1 MDNLLQCLRAAGE
14 STRLR
19 LIALLARN
27 DLTVSELTQ
36 ILGQSQPRVSRH
48 LKLLTDAGLV
58 ARYQEG
64 TWAFYRLADSGQAAT
79 IVEALVS
86 WMPEAD
92 PILEADIRRLE
103 SVRQSRSGA
112 AAAYFRRSAEDWDRI
127 RSLHVDDAQVEQAM
141 LEIAGNHPVGDLLD
155 LGTGTGRVLE
165 IFSGRIR
172 RGVGIDLSR
181 DMLSVARAK
190 LDETNTRNCHVR
202 HGDVYNLSLPA
213 GSIDLVTIHQ
223 VLHFLDDP
231 ATAVQEAVRTLRP
244 RGRLIV
250 VDFAPH
256 ELEFLRTEYA
266 HRRLGFADQEVT
278 QWCHTAGLEDV
289 QVQHLTPACKDEKK
303 RLTVSIWTGVQ
314 RKDAPAHYRLDVA

>member
-14 STRLR
+14 ATRLR

-27 DLTVSELTQ
+27 DLTVSDLTQ

-58 ARYQEG
+58 ERYQEA
-64 TWAFYRLADSGQAAT
+64 TWAFYRVADSGRAAN

-86 WMPEAD
+86 WMPETH
-92 PILEADIRRLE
+92 PTLEADVRRLE
-103 SVRQSRSGA
+103 SVRQSRSRA
-112 AAAYFRRSAEDWDRI
+112 AAVYFRRNAEDWDRI
-127 RSLHVDDAQVEQAM
+127 RVLHVDDAQVERAM
-141 LEIAGNHPVGDLLD
+141 LEIVGDQRVADLLD
-155 LGTGTGRVLE
+155 IGTGTGRVLE
-165 IFSGRIR
+165 IFSDRIR
-172 RGVGIDLSR
+172 RGIGIDLSR
-181 DMLSVARAK
+181 EMLSLARAK
-190 LDETNTRNCHVR
+190 LDETHTRNCHVR

-231 ATAVQEAVRTLRP
+231 AAAVQEAVRTLRP

-266 HRRLGFADQEVT
+266 HRRLGFADQEVSH
-278 QWCHTAGLEDV
+278 WCQSAGLEDIR
-289 QVQHLTPACKDEKK
+289 VQHLTPDRKTKK
-303 RLTVSIWTGVQ
+303 KPLTVSIWTGVQ
-314 RKDAPAHYRLDVA
+314 RQDAAAHYSLEVA